1 MVNNLDVIKQQEI
14 TEEFFTKNIYD
25 DKSLYGLFNK
35 GFLKKIYINVFILKN
50 DFEPKYFKF
59 VNKRKDNFKHV
70 FSRGGKPTYHIF
82 EDCSTLVSSFTD
94 YAVPFVDKNK
104 ELTEEE
110 KILVKKYRNW
120 FIKNDF
126 RYKIET
132 GNIKMD
138 ALVYRYNT
146 SFALENNLK
155 PLPYDYT
162 FITQLSNSGY
172 TQIESSFDLKKFKD
186 EIDEIV
192 YLSYV
197 MGYDENLRKLRK
209 LDWMCNLPKE
219 ELFLNL
225 EQIFDSD
232 FLENYGKGNIRDF
245 MKRHYNLQYSAFKKI
260 LNYLKWNYGLKEKQ
274 FDKVKL
280 EHFGFK
286 LCSVC
291 ETTSIAI

>member
-1 MVNNLDVIKQQEI
+1 MVNNLDIIKQQEI
-14 TEEFFTKNIYD
+14 TEEFFIKNIYN

-35 GFLKKIYINVFILKN
+35 NFLKKIYINAFILKN

-59 VNKRKDNFKHV
+59 INSRKDNFKHV

-82 EDCSTLVSSFTD
+82 ENCSTLVSSFTD
-94 YAVPFVDKNK
+94 YVVPFVDINK
-104 ELTEEE
+104 ELTE
-110 KILVKKYRNW
+110 KDKVLVRKYRNW

-126 RYKIET
+126 RYKLES

-138 ALVYRYNT
+138 ALVHRYNT

-155 PLPYDYT
+155 ALRGNYN
-162 FITQLSNSGY
+162 FISQLSNSGY
-172 TQIESSFDLKKFKD
+172 TKIDAFFDLKDFKD
-186 EIDEIV
+186 KIDEIV
-192 YLSYV
+192 YLSYN
-197 MGYDENLRKLRK
+197 MGYDKTLRRLKK
-209 LDWMCNLPKE
+209 LDWMHKLPKE

-225 EQIFDSD
+225 EQKFDTD
-232 FLENYGKGNIRDF
+232 FLNNYGEDNIRDF
-245 MKRHYNLQYSAFKKI
+245 MKRHYHLQTTAFRNI
-260 LNYLKWNYGLKEKQ
+260 ISYLKWNYGLDEKQ

-291 ETTSIAI
+291 ETQSIAM